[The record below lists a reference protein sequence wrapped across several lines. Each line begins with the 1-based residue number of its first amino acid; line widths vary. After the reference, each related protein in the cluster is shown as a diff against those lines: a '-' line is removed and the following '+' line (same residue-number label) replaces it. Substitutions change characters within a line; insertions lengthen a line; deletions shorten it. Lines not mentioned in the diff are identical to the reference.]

1 VKWPVLVIALA
12 ACGDQDV
19 LPPDCP
25 VTFAGNFGESLQSC
39 PEVAGGGI
47 AWSVD
52 SRTLGGFVMVSL
64 PAASAGV
71 STSDSVASE
80 WSAVGA
86 ASIGNGTCSYIAGAE
101 ATPRGSYVLDLAQLD
116 PPRGTLDVLMHVQA
130 TIGTDCGPDTQET
143 IHAEF

>member
-1 VKWPVLVIALA
+1 MKRALLVLVT
-12 ACGDQDV
+12 ACGDQQV

-25 VTFAGNFGESLQSC
+25 VTFAGNFGEDVQAC
-39 PEVAGGGI
+39 PEISDGGI
-47 AWSVD
+47 AWSID

-64 PAASAGV
+64 PAAGAGV
-71 STSDSVASE
+71 STSDSVLSE

-86 ASIGNGTCSYIAGAE
+86 ASIGNGTCAYVAGAD
-101 ATPRGSYVLDLAQLD
+101 ATPRGSYTLDLATLD

-130 TIGTDCGPDTQET
+130 TIGTDCGPQAEET